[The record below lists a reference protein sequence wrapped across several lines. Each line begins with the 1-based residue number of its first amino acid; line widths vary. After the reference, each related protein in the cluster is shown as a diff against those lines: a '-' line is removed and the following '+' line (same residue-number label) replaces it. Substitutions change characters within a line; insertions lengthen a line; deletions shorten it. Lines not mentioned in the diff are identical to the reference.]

1 MTGAL
6 LAFGLGTIYLWT
18 QVRLLLLLLLLFS
31 LKQKSLKVIKY
42 FLNGKILKRQIA
54 VFRFTQALNSPQLL
68 MAGAWPTS
76 GTKSLSPRVCCNC
89 KFININKLQLSNR
102 IGSRLT
108 LAVFSSV
115 CFFVMIVAGKISRS
129 QFHGKKDSLLT
140 RRYCAVRLVVI
151 CCFNM
156 WLVHSFPRTIKPELT
171 TTSNNDHLSI
181 AATILRSHFE
191 LL

>member
-68 MAGAWPTS
+68 MAGA
-76 GTKSLSPRVCCNC
+76 
-89 KFININKLQLSNR
+89 
-102 IGSRLT
+102 
-108 LAVFSSV
+108 
-115 CFFVMIVAGKISRS
+115 
-129 QFHGKKDSLLT
+129 
-140 RRYCAVRLVVI
+140 
-151 CCFNM
+151 
-156 WLVHSFPRTIKPELT
+156 
-171 TTSNNDHLSI
+171 
-181 AATILRSHFE
+181 
-191 LL
+191 